1 MELKY
6 DRIRLYLSAATELLY
21 DDDTESMYVM
31 DGGTIYRYDDIPQS
45 AWLIIKGGDYT
56 FLDQI
61 TDVMPYRIV
70 PSLPR
75 KILNRMV
82 LPVPSVVMWKV
93 RSSNMKYVG
102 YDRATQKL
110 YVMFNDGSVYEYT
123 GVEPEI
129 WNGLRGADSKGSF
142 LHWFVKANSY
152 PYRRI
157 GGFLLD
163 YSTGYLTP
171 NAGTS
176 HPDGYLAGF

>member
-21 DDDTESMYVM
+21 DDDTERMYIM
-31 DGGTIYRYDDIPQS
+31 DGAIYRYDDIPQS
-45 AWLIIKGGDYT
+45 AWLIIKGGDYA

-75 KILNRMV
+75 KILDRMV

-93 RSSNMKYVG
+93 RSSNIKYVG
-102 YDRATQKL
+102 YDSTAQKL
-110 YVMFNDGSVYEYT
+110 YVMFDDGSVYEYT

-129 WNGLRGADSKGSF
+129 WNGLKGADSKGSF
-142 LHWFVKANSY
+142 LHWFVKANGY

-163 YSTGYLTP
+163 YSTSYLTP
-171 NAGTS
+171 NAGS
-176 HPDGYLAGF
+176 VHANGYLTGF